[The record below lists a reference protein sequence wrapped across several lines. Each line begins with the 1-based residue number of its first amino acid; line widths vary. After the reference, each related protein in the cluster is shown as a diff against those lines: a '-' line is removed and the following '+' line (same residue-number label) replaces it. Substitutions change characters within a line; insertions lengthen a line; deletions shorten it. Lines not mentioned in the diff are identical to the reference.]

1 MRLVKSKEGLIPYTD
16 DDKIDYDRLSVGDIV
31 KCSIIDPRNAK
42 HHRKFFALI
51 KVVYENLPEEF
62 DRHFPTKDDLRYE
75 LIRRAGFYKEYKDLK
90 GNTQY
95 RPDSIAWDSMGQKK
109 FEELY
114 DKVLDVVVKWFLWDK
129 ETLED
134 EIMHF
139 A

>member
-1 MRLVKSKEGLIPYTD
+1 MRLVKNEKGLTPYTD
-16 DDKIDYDRLSVGDIV
+16 DDKVDYDRLSVGDVV

-51 KVVYENLPEEF
+51 KVVHENLPEEF

-75 LIRRAGFYKEYKDLK
+75 LIKRAGFYKEYRDLK
-90 GNTQY
+90 GNIQY
-95 RPDSIAWDSMGQKK
+95 RPDSISWDSMGQKK